1 MTTTI
6 TYETDHICYYCEE
19 CDQQFD
25 YLDVDY
31 IGGLAVCPNKDYG
44 DDEHV
49 INYIDCDCSDYTEQN
64 IAHELARWTH
74 ANPSPEDLYLI
85 TGNDMGWMRRSG
97 CKITEIDYDHP
108 TGMMG
113 VDSDFTQRWEFEKDL
128 KGSEVSIIQSHH
140 DAPTGE
146 SYTMKPLSPM
156 DYLLYLESERYDDFD
171 NIVYEHSSI
180 MEHMPEEYSGEY
192 PTANKKDVTFTSE
205 TFGPDR
211 TYWTAHITIGETTFD
226 IVDESEDDARD
237 RMDEAI
243 DILNSYAEGDND

>member
-19 CDQQFD
+19 CDQQFN

-49 INYIDCDCSDYTEQN
+49 INYIDCDCCDYTEQN
-64 IAHELARWTH
+64 IAHELARWTY

-85 TGNDMGWMRRSG
+85 TGNGMGWMRRSG

-108 TGMMG
+108 TRMMG
-113 VDSDFTQRWEFEKDL
+113 IDSDFTQRWGFEKDL
-128 KGSEVSIIQSHH
+128 KDSEVSIIQSHH

-243 DILNSYAEGDND
+243 DILNSYAGGDID

>member
-1 MTTTI
+1 MSTTI
-6 TYETDHICYYCEE
+6 TYEADHICYYCDH
-19 CDQQFD
+19 CGRCYDSD
-25 YLDVDY
+25 DIDY
-31 IGGLAVCPNKDYG
+31 IGGLAVCPSKDYD

-49 INYIDCDCSDYTEQN
+49 INYIDCDCCEYTEGS

-85 TGNDMGWMRRSG
+85 TGSDMGWMRRSG

-108 TGMMG
+108 TGMIG
-113 VDSDFTQRWEFEKDL
+113 VDSDFTQRWKFEKDL

-156 DYLLYLESERYDDFD
+156 DYLLYLNNERYDDFD
-171 NIVYEHSSI
+171 NIVYEYSSI
-180 MEHMPEEYSGEY
+180 MEHIPEEYNGEY
-192 PTANKKDVTFTSE
+192 PTADEKDITFTSE
-205 TFGPDR
+205 TFSPDR
-211 TYWTAHITIGETTFD
+211 TYWTARITIGETTFD

-243 DILNSYAEGDND
+243 NILNSYARGDID